1 MFQYQIPTSY
11 SFGSG
16 TTHIYLRYRIFNMS
30 WFYTQLT
37 HKNAPQLAENA
48 LNVSFKVQACGSTYV
63 VVSIH
68 TGLYYICHIHNLMTG
83 NLFLDSEMALDIASA
98 PQFALQMG

>member
-1 MFQYQIPTSY
+1 MT
-11 SFGSG
+11 
-16 TTHIYLRYRIFNMS
+16 
-30 WFYTQLT
+30 WYT
-37 HKNAPQLAENA
+37 QLAENA